1 MNLLRDYQNKAI
13 EDLRFHF
20 RRGKKKILL
29 VAPTGSGK
37 TVIAC
42 EMMSKSK
49 EKFGFNLFVAHR
61 RELIMQTSK
70 KLAEFKMPHGVLMA
84 EKSPNAFASTQVASI
99 QTFNARVGRDD
110 FVKPI
115 ATLIILGGVY
125 LSNSKR

>member
-70 KLAEFKMPHGVLMA
+70 KLA
-84 EKSPNAFASTQVASI
+84 
-99 QTFNARVGRDD
+99 
-110 FVKPI
+110 
-115 ATLIILGGVY
+115 
-125 LSNSKR
+125 